1 MKHQRI
7 NKFYKN
13 DFSVKMLIVAGLD
26 HNALAR
32 TLETTLQQPGIQ
44 PDLVTVSHH
53 WEYINWKKSLQEL
66 KL

>member
-1 MKHQRI
+1 MKHQRK

-13 DFSVKMLIVAGLD
+13 DLSISMLIVAGLD

-53 WEYINWKKSLQEL
+53 REYIHRKKSV
-66 KL
+66 

>member
-1 MKHQRI
+1 
-7 NKFYKN
+7 
-13 DFSVKMLIVAGLD
+13 MLNVAGLD

-44 PDLVTVSHH
+44 PDLVTVSHK
-53 WEYINWKKSLQEL
+53 EYINWKKSLQEL

>member
-1 MKHQRI
+1 MKHQRK

-13 DFSVKMLIVAGLD
+13 DLSISMLIVAGLD

-44 PDLVTVSHH
+44 PDLVTVSHR
-53 WEYINWKKSLQEL
+53 EYINRKKSVQEL